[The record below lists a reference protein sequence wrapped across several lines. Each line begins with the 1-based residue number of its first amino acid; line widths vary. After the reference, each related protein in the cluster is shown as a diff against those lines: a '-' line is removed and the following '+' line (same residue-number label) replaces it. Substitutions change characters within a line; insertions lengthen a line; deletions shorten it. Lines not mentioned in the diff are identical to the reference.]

1 MEEADQQELL
11 QQLTNNY
18 NQQLTPKIYQTI
30 NKTNNN
36 NNPFLTWIHYNQLT
50 KQQQPNINLRR
61 NLLNLCIRT
70 TYSNNHQNNNSLE
83 TIGYYRSIQEELNEQ
98 LDHSIFFQE
107 LKIISID
114 HYHYYFHH
122 NNHKNHALEQEHQSI
137 INSIHNLYQ
146 ITNAGKLIIGCQD
159 LVQLLVQLCS
169 RSIAHLQ
176 SIYPLLIQSKL
187 LLINNNNNHR
197 ASPSTS
203 FLRLLPIAPHSQI
216 IHYSTSLLTQII
228 KFSSPQLSTEQVKL
242 IIHLFINRIG
252 LVTSFES
259 HLKIVLD
266 YIDCLVTFGYVPTRQ
281 AAHSTHS
288 SANEYHHQHLDGAA
302 LLIDLVR
309 FVARIVGLQAQEG
322 TVNVV
327 RALEPKQHSDLID
340 LSSSDLT
347 IPLQLEVEHT
357 APLDPA
363 IIQQAKTCMKDLI
376 RSPANQAIKSL
387 LSTLTGDDPKI
398 DECSKIGAIRCLRY
412 AFDDYDQI
420 YKQVRPATSSME
432 EEASGV
438 ATSLTL
444 LGLGLLLVKGPLSDI
459 ISSSLRTS
467 LAIDHEILMLL
478 YDRLCFRLLQ
488 PNKTSVIGNLMKEDD
503 LDCCLDLL
511 LLFSQER
518 LKVWINDSDWSLDFE
533 LDSSIPLS
541 PQDQLKDTEGTK
553 QSPLVPFGKI
563 FSLLFI
569 RHAAEIRSA
578 DGPQDKMS
586 ELMSWNPITID
597 KYYGLCITLSR
608 YLSNP
613 LKLSLIDQIE
623 SDQVCSPEY
632 PSWLSNLILLLDG
645 FFEFDLDRTA
655 LSNKSAGKSSL
666 GSCSS
671 NPSPA
676 DSQVRLLRL
685 IHNIFMEIRDLEEWR
700 EELLQ
705 EVVIPTLGRFLLLPD
720 LRSFD
725 NPVLID
731 LVMDLIREVTHNELV
746 NELLSN
752 QDQVGEQEK
761 HQDLTGKSLDTYDR
775 LRKLLMTT
783 AKMGQLI
790 DIDDITRFT
799 NSPSTQQ
806 ADQDSIPPLQNEVI
820 PTVSVPNTP
829 FTTPSSL
836 PLKASTTTSTT
847 ISNTIFSPHRVT
859 SSNHHEQVR
868 ISERS
873 DAVFAK
879 RQHELSYKAVVT
891 LIKLLTDSMK
901 ISTGY
906 SNAKCVS
913 IFVDL
918 IGLLRPA
925 NGLVNSTNSQSHAAH
940 SGLPHSFSLS
950 DLDHD
955 LQRKADESQIDN
967 RARLA
972 ILKCLLRLRADE
984 EHRIQFVRDLEIEG
998 LAQIVGRVIDPSRSY
1013 APALSSPDK
1022 KSCFS
1027 PAASSS
1033 KPRMTPTSFRENHE
1047 PGSNTG
1053 KRSTSMTTN
1062 ATATIGMTTSPN
1074 NASDNLDEG
1083 KPLWTVPDNLDE
1095 FGWEPKI
1102 ETQST
1107 HCLVTYDHII
1117 RKDWDPSQDHLSLKN
1132 SPSTCHHVVR
1142 HMTILPIPD
1151 YLAVL
1156 IAILRYEVDW
1166 ELVSYVLC
1174 HLPGQLSNKH
1184 FTCEPRASQQIH
1196 QLRRFLCSGIKTDTL
1211 LHQVRFPPR
1220 QRVKLTDAHA
1230 ISYQTLSTLIAYKAL
1245 FDKSQA
1251 DEMVGA
1257 FVKGLSKYKDTAKA
1271 CIHALSLACHELQPS
1286 ITKFLPEILR
1296 GLTKIVSSAF
1306 VSVHILELLGFLGQ
1320 MPSLYANLTEEEFK
1334 MIFGI
1339 SLQYITTHNQL
1350 QQLEESRSAHASSNH
1365 LTPPRAGISTS
1376 EVSLAEE
1383 VELAFQQYVYLM
1395 AFYIIALWFVS
1406 LKLPERKKYVTFI
1419 TRKLVQACEGKQG
1432 LDEPTEVCFDM
1443 LNRYTYSNAEPKPR
1457 MKQSKF
1463 NQIINSSLG
1472 KSVRTTSWII
1482 GNSIL
1487 TIKCLSRPG
1496 WTEVCVKRPSGMVK
1510 MIWELENLSGDYGAS
1525 EQDVLEMVIRHRDTL
1540 NSAASDDGGLGDE
1553 IETPGSQQPYGDGS
1567 TASTAQLREVSLES
1581 VLEQSEEITRTTGI
1595 EPNYTN
1601 LSVEPSFFAL
1611 QLFPFGDL
1619 GSPTL
1624 EDSPSNFRPLKVPDQ
1639 PIFQRAVEMIDY
1651 LPVVDFHKIGVIY
1664 VGPGQTTEEEILG
1677 NREGSKA
1684 YINFLSSLGQL
1695 VRLKGCEHYNT
1706 GGLDSKTDSN
1716 GKFAYMWGDD
1726 ITQICFHI
1734 ATLMPTS
1741 RDEQPSGP
1749 DPIMTKKALI
1759 GNDFVVIV
1767 FNDSGKEYKF
1777 DCLKSEFNFI
1787 NIIIEPNTPINSTLN
1802 LHAGVQQELKF
1813 FKISLQRK
1821 AGLPKIGPI
1830 AENFKMIS
1838 SSCLSEFVRR
1848 LSLHC
1853 NTFSQVYLACVGTE
1867 TRKTEHHHHQQQ
1879 QQQQQSSV
1887 QDHHPNTHHQ
1897 HHHRNRRKLEF
1908 VSNWRARLREIKR
1921 LKERIHKLG
1930 PSTPSNPT
1938 TTLTAATPGPTPS
1951 SDEAGFKLPV
1961 IHSSGGGTTA
1971 PAASGSSLNTSI
1983 APSATTASSLGS
1995 ISSSNLLLPGFKS
2008 SKQTDDS
2015 ASDLLT
2021 TLPSNPSPLSLPEFP
2036 PPPPPSSSMI
2046 PSFPLPHLHLPS
2058 SLLPLPP
2065 ANPAPPPSTNPPPPA
2080 THPPPPPPA
2089 AAPTTTSPSSSSTL
2103 NHTSA
2108 STPVLSHPSS
2118 SHPNPNPSS
2127 INNHIPNTT
2136 SADSISISNS
2146 TTTTTT
2152 SNRLSS
2158 LLFDVDLVSQNLDFS
2173 SWTD

>member
-1 MEEADQQELL
+1 M
-11 QQLTNNY
+11 NRM
-18 NQQLTPKIYQTI
+18 P
-30 NKTNNN
+30 
-36 NNPFLTWIHYNQLT
+36 
-50 KQQQPNINLRR
+50 
-61 NLLNLCIRT
+61 RT
-70 TYSNNHQNNNSLE
+70 EPRVTEVNSKSSQS
-83 TIGYYRSIQEELNEQ
+83 TTTTTTSTT
-98 LDHSIFFQE
+98 
-107 LKIISID
+107 
-114 HYHYYFHH
+114 
-122 NNHKNHALEQEHQSI
+122 NNHKNHALEEEHQSI

-216 IHYSTSLLTQII
+216 IHILNLTAHSNQSTSN
-228 KFSSPQLSTEQVKL
+228 P
-242 IIHLFINRIG
+242 
-252 LVTSFES
+252 

-340 LSSSDLT
+340 LSSSS
-347 IPLQLEVEHT
+347 EVKHT
-357 APLDPA
+357 APLDPT

-376 RSPANQAIKSL
+376 RSPANQAIK
-387 LSTLTGDDPKI
+387 
-398 DECSKIGAIRCLRY
+398 Y

-432 EEASGV
+432 EEASV
-438 ATSLTL
+438 SLPVSPYSASVSCSSKDHSVTSYHHHSEL
-444 LGLGLLLVKGPLSDI
+444 LGLMTLIGLGFRHRFQHST
-459 ISSSLRTS
+459 ISPGSAQR
-467 LAIDHEILMLL
+467 
-478 YDRLCFRLLQ
+478 Q
-488 PNKTSVIGNLMKEDD
+488 
-503 LDCCLDLL
+503 
-511 LLFSQER
+511 
-518 LKVWINDSDWSLDFE
+518 
-533 LDSSIPLS
+533 
-541 PQDQLKDTEGTK
+541 TEGTK

-597 KYYGLCITLSR
+597 KYY
-608 YLSNP
+608 
-613 LKLSLIDQIE
+613 
-623 SDQVCSPEY
+623 
-632 PSWLSNLILLLDG
+632 
-645 FFEFDLDRTA
+645 DRTA

-820 PTVSVPNTP
+820 PAVSVPNTP

-1350 QQLEESRSAHASSNH
+1350 QQLEESRSAHTSSNH

-1540 NSAASDDGGLGDE
+1540 NSAASDDGGLGDD

-1677 NREGSKA
+1677 NREG
-1684 YINFLSSLGQL
+1684 
-1695 VRLKGCEHYNT
+1695 LKGLHQLLELT
-1706 GGLDSKTDSN
+1706 RPIG
-1716 GKFAYMWGDD
+1716 
-1726 ITQICFHI
+1726 QI
-1734 ATLMPTS
+1734 
-1741 RDEQPSGP
+1741 
-1749 DPIMTKKALI
+1749 
-1759 GNDFVVIV
+1759 
-1767 FNDSGKEYKF
+1767 
-1777 DCLKSEFNFI
+1777 
-1787 NIIIEPNTPINSTLN
+1787 
-1802 LHAGVQQELKF
+1802 
-1813 FKISLQRK
+1813 
-1821 AGLPKIGPI
+1821 
-1830 AENFKMIS
+1830 
-1838 SSCLSEFVRR
+1838 
-1848 LSLHC
+1848 
-1853 NTFSQVYLACVGTE
+1853 
-1867 TRKTEHHHHQQQ
+1867 
-1879 QQQQQSSV
+1879 
-1887 QDHHPNTHHQ
+1887 
-1897 HHHRNRRKLEF
+1897 
-1908 VSNWRARLREIKR
+1908 
-1921 LKERIHKLG
+1921 ER
-1930 PSTPSNPT
+1930 
-1938 TTLTAATPGPTPS
+1938 
-1951 SDEAGFKLPV
+1951 
-1961 IHSSGGGTTA
+1961 
-1971 PAASGSSLNTSI
+1971 
-1983 APSATTASSLGS
+1983 
-1995 ISSSNLLLPGFKS
+1995 
-2008 SKQTDDS
+2008 
-2015 ASDLLT
+2015 
-2021 TLPSNPSPLSLPEFP
+2021 
-2036 PPPPPSSSMI
+2036 M
-2046 PSFPLPHLHLPS
+2046 
-2058 SLLPLPP
+2058 
-2065 ANPAPPPSTNPPPPA
+2065 
-2080 THPPPPPPA
+2080 
-2089 AAPTTTSPSSSSTL
+2089 
-2103 NHTSA
+2103 
-2108 STPVLSHPSS
+2108 
-2118 SHPNPNPSS
+2118 
-2127 INNHIPNTT
+2127 
-2136 SADSISISNS
+2136 
-2146 TTTTTT
+2146 
-2152 SNRLSS
+2152 
-2158 LLFDVDLVSQNLDFS
+2158 
-2173 SWTD
+2173 

>member
-1 MEEADQQELL
+1 MDSLERIAGWRAIHS
-11 QQLTNNY
+11 QLT
-18 NQQLTPKIYQTI
+18 T
-30 NKTNNN
+30 
-36 NNPFLTWIHYNQLT
+36 
-50 KQQQPNINLRR
+50 
-61 NLLNLCIRT
+61 LL
-70 TYSNNHQNNNSLE
+70 
-83 TIGYYRSIQEELNEQ
+83 G
-98 LDHSIFFQE
+98 HSH
-107 LKIISID
+107 LID
-114 HYHYYFHH
+114 
-122 NNHKNHALEQEHQSI
+122 S
-137 INSIHNLYQ
+137 LYQ
-146 ITNAGKLIIGCQD
+146 ITNHGKLISGCTGLIQLVAD
-159 LVQLLVQLCS
+159 LCA
-169 RSIAHLQ
+169 RSIDHLQ
-176 SIYPLLIQSKL
+176 ASLPLLRANNL
-187 LLINNNNNHR
+187 LLIPTHTQ
-197 ASPSTS
+197 AP
-203 FLRLLPIAPHSQI
+203 FLRLPDPAPHSQI
-216 IHYSTSLLTQII
+216 IQHAAGLLTQII
-228 KFSSPQLSTEQVKL
+228 KFSSPQLSTEHVKL

-252 LVTSFES
+252 LRTSFEA
-259 HLKIVLD
+259 HLTIVLD
-266 YIDCLVTFGYVPTRQ
+266 YIDTLVTFGYVPTRPLLSQ
-281 AAHSTHS
+281 
-288 SANEYHHQHLDGAA
+288 ELDGAA

-309 FVARIVGLQAQEG
+309 FVARIVGLQPLQA
-322 TVNVV
+322 TVNVL

-347 IPLQLEVEHT
+347 IPLQLVVEAT
-357 APLDPA
+357 TPLDPA
-363 IIQQAKTCMKDLI
+363 IIQQAKACMKDLI

-387 LSTLTGDDPKI
+387 LSTLTADDPRI
-398 DECSKIGAIRCLRY
+398 DECSKVGAIRCLRY
-412 AFDDYDQI
+412 AFEDYDQI
-420 YKQVRPATSSME
+420 YKQARPAAASSAE

-444 LGLGLLLVKGPLSDI
+444 LGLGLLLVKEPLEHI
-459 ISSSLRTS
+459 LSSPSRTS
-467 LAIDHEILMLL
+467 LAIDHEILMLI
-478 YDRLCFRLLQ
+478 YDRLYFRLQ
-488 PNKTSVIGNLMKEDD
+488 PNKTSIIANLMKEDD
-503 LDCCLDLL
+503 LDCCLELM
-511 LLFSQER
+511 LLFSKER
-518 LKVWINDSDWSLDFE
+518 LPHWINDSEWSLDFD
-533 LDSSIPLS
+533 LDDSILPS
-541 PQDQLKDTEGTK
+541 PQDQLKDTQGTN

-563 FSLLFI
+563 FTLLFI
-569 RHAAEIRSA
+569 RRAEETRCAAA
-578 DGPQDKMS
+578 DGAQDKLL
-586 ELMSWNPITID
+586 ELMSWNLITID
-597 KYYGLCITLSR
+597 KYYSLSIILSR
-608 YLSNP
+608 YLSTP
-613 LKLSLIDQIE
+613 LKLSLIDQIQ
-623 SDQVCSPEY
+623 SDQVCSPEN
-632 PSWLSNLILLLDG
+632 PSWLSNLVLLLDG
-645 FFEFDLDRTA
+645 FFEFDVDRTT
-655 LSNKSAGKSSL
+655 LTNNNNNNNNNNINKSTVKSSAPS
-666 GSCSS
+666 GSS
-671 NPSPA
+671 SPA

-685 IHNIFMEIRDLEEWR
+685 IHEIFMEIRDLEEWR

-705 EVVIPTLGRFLLLPD
+705 EVVIPTLSRFLLLPD
-720 LRSFD
+720 LRSCD

-752 QDQVGEQEK
+752 QDQTVGEQES
-761 HQDLTGKSLDTYDR
+761 HQDPTGNKSLDTYDR

-790 DIDDITRFT
+790 DIEDITQLTQSTR
-799 NSPSTQQ
+799 STQQ
-806 ADQDSIPPLQNEVI
+806 SDLDSIPPAQNEAI
-820 PTVSVPNTP
+820 PNLSLPSTP
-829 FTTPSSL
+829 FSTPSSL

-847 ISNTIFSPHRVT
+847 ISNTIFSPHRL
-859 SSNHHEQVR
+859 SSNNNEQASQR
-868 ISERS
+868 C
-873 DAVFAK
+873 DPVFAK
-879 RQHELSYKAVVT
+879 RQHDLSYKAVVT
-891 LIKLLTDSMK
+891 LIRMLTDSLK

-925 NGLVNSTNSQSHAAH
+925 NGLINSSSNPHSHQAQ
-940 SGLPHSFSLS
+940 SGLPHSFSLG

-998 LAQIVGRVIDPSRSY
+998 LAQIIGRVIDPSRSD
-1013 APALSSPDK
+1013 ASALPSPDK
-1022 KSCFS
+1022 KACVS
-1027 PAASSS
+1027 PATS
-1033 KPRMTPTSFRENHE
+1033 KPRAAPTFFRENCE
-1047 PGSNTG
+1047 PGATNMG
-1053 KRSTSMTTN
+1053 KRSASMTTN
-1062 ATATIGMTTSPN
+1062 ATATIGTTEP
-1074 NASDNLDEG
+1074 LDEG
-1083 KPLWTVPDNLDE
+1083 KPLWTVPDNLNE

-1107 HCLVTYDHII
+1107 HCLVTYDHIV
-1117 RKDWDPSQDHLSLKN
+1117 RKDWDPSQDHLSVKNN

-1320 MPSLYANLTEEEFK
+1320 IPSLYANLTEEEFK

-1350 QQLEESRSAHASSNH
+1350 QQLEESRSAHASANH
-1365 LTPPRAGISTS
+1365 HTPPRAAGISTS
-1376 EVSLAEE
+1376 EISLAED
-1383 VELAFQQYVYLM
+1383 VELAFQQYVYFM

-1540 NSAASDDGGLGDE
+1540 NSAAPEDDGLGDE
-1553 IETPGSQQPYGDGS
+1553 TADAQQQQKAEKPPGDRSPHQPRG
-1567 TASTAQLREVSLES
+1567 EVSLES

-1706 GGLDSKTDSN
+1706 GGLDSKNDSN

-1749 DPIMTKKALI
+1749 DPIMAKKALI

-1767 FNDSGKEYKF
+1767 FNDSGQEYRF
-1777 DCLKSEFNFI
+1777 DCLKSQFNFI

-1821 AGLPKIGPI
+1821 KGLPKIGPI

-1838 SSCLSEFVRR
+1838 SSCLSDFVRR

-1853 NTFSQVYLACVGTE
+1853 NTFSQVYLACVGTDH
-1867 TRKTEHHHHQQQ
+1867 RSPAPAPSASAQQT
-1879 QQQQQSSV
+1879 
-1887 QDHHPNTHHQ
+1887 QDDHPNPLRLHLHPG
-1897 HHHRNRRKLEF
+1897 RRKLEF

-1921 LKERIHKLG
+1921 LKERIAKLV
-1930 PSTPSNPT
+1930 P
-1938 TTLTAATPGPTPS
+1938 
-1951 SDEAGFKLPV
+1951 
-1961 IHSSGGGTTA
+1961 A
-1971 PAASGSSLNTSI
+1971 P
-1983 APSATTASSLGS
+1983 APSAAPDD
-1995 ISSSNLLLPGFKS
+1995 PGGKI
-2008 SKQTDDS
+2008 
-2015 ASDLLT
+2015 
-2021 TLPSNPSPLSLPEFP
+2021 PLVV
-2036 PPPPPSSSMI
+2036 
-2046 PSFPLPHLHLPS
+2046 
-2058 SLLPLPP
+2058 
-2065 ANPAPPPSTNPPPPA
+2065 PPPSTSI
-2080 THPPPPPPA
+2080 
-2089 AAPTTTSPSSSSTL
+2089 TT
-2103 NHTSA
+2103 
-2108 STPVLSHPSS
+2108 
-2118 SHPNPNPSS
+2118 
-2127 INNHIPNTT
+2127 
-2136 SADSISISNS
+2136 NS
-2146 TTTTTT
+2146 TTTTTVGSSSSSTTGPASTLSTPAPAPLPLLDPLPPSHPSTSPAPLAAT
-2152 SNRLSS
+2152 SNTTPASLAPLPAASSSSPSSAASTPGPPNPASTSTPTMSATTTTRRLSS
-2158 LLFDVDLVSQNLDFS
+2158 MMFDVDLLAQNLDFS

>member
-1 MEEADQQELL
+1 MTPATATAHTSNTLSTLAEYRTAKR
-11 QQLTNNY
+11 QLTA
-18 NQQLTPKIYQTI
+18 QLGSSV
-30 NKTNNN
+30 
-36 NNPFLTWIHYNQLT
+36 FF
-50 KQQQPNINLRR
+50 
-61 NLLNLCIRT
+61 RT
-70 TYSNNHQNNNSLE
+70 GGGSVE
-83 TIGYYRSIQEELNEQ
+83 TAY
-98 LDHSIFFQE
+98 
-107 LKIISID
+107 
-114 HYHYYFHH
+114 YHYYFHSQPD
-122 NNHKNHALEQEHQSI
+122 APLEQEHQSI
-137 INSIHNLYQ
+137 IAALRQ
-146 ITNAGKLIIGCQD
+146 LALTTNTGKLIRNSPDI
-159 LVQLLVQLCS
+159 VQLLVAIAT
-169 RSIAHLQ
+169 RSSAHLQ
-176 SIYPLLIQSKL
+176 SIHPKLIGANLLLLQNSSSIQSQ
-187 LLINNNNNHR
+187 H
-197 ASPSTS
+197 PQY
-203 FLRLLPIAPHSQI
+203 LRLPISPHSQI
-216 IHYSTSLLTQII
+216 ISHATALLTQIS
-228 KFSSPQLSTEQVKL
+228 KFSSPQLSTHQVKL
-242 IIHLFINRIG
+242 IIHLFINSIG
-252 LVTSFES
+252 LTTHFEH

-266 YIDCLVTFGYVPTRQ
+266 YIDCLITFGYVPTHPSPSPSPDQ
-281 AAHSTHS
+281 PDHPL
-288 SANEYHHQHLDGAA
+288 LDGPA

-309 FVARIVGLQAQEG
+309 FVAKIVGLQGLKA

-327 RALEPKQHSDLID
+327 RTLEPKQHSDLID

-347 IPLQLEVEHT
+347 IPLQLVVEST
-357 APLDPA
+357 APLHPL
-363 IIQQAKTCMKDLI
+363 IIQQAKACMKDLI

-398 DECSKIGAIRCLRY
+398 DEISKIGAIRCLRY
-412 AFDDYDQI
+412 AFEDYDQI
-420 YKQVRPATSSME
+420 YNQLRPTASSVE

-444 LGLGLLLVKGPLSDI
+444 LGLGLLLVKDPLSHI
-459 ISSSLRTS
+459 ISSPSRTS
-467 LAIDHEILMLL
+467 LEIDYEILLLL
-478 YDRLCFRLLQ
+478 YDRLAFRLQ
-488 PNKTSVIGNLMKEDD
+488 PNKNSMIANLMKEDD

-511 LLFSQER
+511 LLFSKER
-518 LKVWINDSDWSLDFE
+518 LKYWINDSEWCLDFNLE
-533 LDSSIPLS
+533 QEFDSSISSTQQEP
-541 PQDQLKDTEGTK
+541 LKDTEGIK
-553 QSPLVPFGKI
+553 QSPLVPFSKI
-563 FSLLFI
+563 FSLLFT
-569 RHAAEIRSA
+569 RHAFETRCA
-578 DGPQDKMS
+578 DTSQDKMS
-586 ELMSWNPITID
+586 ELISWNVITLD
-597 KYYGLCITLSR
+597 KYYSLSITLCR

-632 PSWLSNLILLLDG
+632 PSWLSNLMLLLDG
-645 FFEFDLDRTA
+645 FFEFDPGRTA
-655 LSNKSAGKSSL
+655 LSNKSTAKPNISSP
-666 GSCSS
+666 SS
-671 NPSPA
+671 SPA
-676 DSQVRLLRL
+676 ESQVRLLRL
-685 IHNIFMEIRDLEEWR
+685 IYDIFMGIRDLEEWR

-705 EVVIPTLGRFLLLPD
+705 EVVIPTLSRFLLLPD

-725 NPVLID
+725 NPILID
-731 LVMDLIREVTHNELV
+731 IVMDLIREITHNELV

-752 QDQVGEQEK
+752 QDQVEEEEK
-761 HQDLTGKSLDTYDR
+761 QPEVSGKSSDTYDR
-775 LRKLLMTT
+775 LHKLLITT
-783 AKMGQLI
+783 ARMGQLI
-790 DIDDITRFT
+790 DIDDINQFIK
-799 NSPSTQQ
+799 SSTQQ
-806 ADQDSIPPLQNEVI
+806 PPQDLVSPPPNEVI
-820 PTVSVPNTP
+820 PSLSVPSTP

-847 ISNTIFSPHRVT
+847 ISNTIFSPHRL
-859 SSNHHEQVR
+859 SSNSNHNEPVR
-868 ISERS
+868 ISQGP
-873 DAVFAK
+873 DAVYAK
-879 RQHELSYKAVVT
+879 RQDELSYKAVVT
-891 LIKLLTDSMK
+891 LIKLLTDSLK

-925 NGLVNSTNSQSHAAH
+925 NGPAANPTNSHPSTAH
-940 SGLPHSFSLS
+940 SGLPHSFSLG

-955 LQRKADESQIDN
+955 LQRRVDESLISN

-984 EHRIQFVRDLEIEG
+984 EHRIHFVRDLEIEG
-998 LAQIVGRVIDPSRSY
+998 LAQIVGRVIDSSASDTSRVSPVASSQISRS
-1013 APALSSPDK
+1013 AAAAAAAALTRDNYEAGPGNMGKSP
-1022 KSCFS
+1022 
-1027 PAASSS
+1027 
-1033 KPRMTPTSFRENHE
+1033 
-1047 PGSNTG
+1047 
-1053 KRSTSMTTN
+1053 
-1062 ATATIGMTTSPN
+1062 
-1074 NASDNLDEG
+1074 SDALDEG
-1083 KPLWTVPDNLDE
+1083 KPLWTVPDDLNE

-1107 HCLVTYDHII
+1107 HCLVTYDHVV
-1117 RKDWDPSQDHLSLKN
+1117 RKDWDPSQDHLSAKN

-1156 IAILRYEVDW
+1156 IAILRYEIDW

-1196 QLRRFLCSGIKTDTL
+1196 QLRRFLCTGIKTDTL

-1251 DEMVGA
+1251 DEMVSA

-1271 CIHALSLACHELQPS
+1271 CIHALALACHELQPS

-1320 MPSLYANLTEEEFK
+1320 IPSLYANLTEEEYK

-1350 QQLEESRSAHASSNH
+1350 QQLEDSRSTHP
-1365 LTPPRAGISTS
+1365 TPSRPGISAP
-1376 EVSLAEE
+1376 EISLAEE

-1406 LKLPERKKYVTFI
+1406 LKLSERKKYVTFI
-1419 TRKLVQACEGKQG
+1419 TRRLVQACEGKQG

-1443 LNRYTYSNAEPKPR
+1443 LNRYTHSNAEPKPR
-1457 MKQSKF
+1457 MKHSKF
-1463 NQIINSSLG
+1463 NQIISSSLG

-1487 TIKCLSRPG
+1487 TIKCLDRPG

-1525 EQDVLEMVIRHRDTL
+1525 EQDVLEMVLRHRDTL
-1540 NSAASDDGGLGDE
+1540 NSAVSDNVDILGEDQNNLSLE
-1553 IETPGSQQPYGDGS
+1553 SPNPQQAESIAGEDSTPQ
-1567 TASTAQLREVSLES
+1567 ARIVSLER
-1581 VLEQSEEITRTTGI
+1581 VMEQSEQITRTTGI

-1619 GSPTL
+1619 GSPAL
-1624 EDSPSNFRPLKVPDQ
+1624 EDSPSNFKPLKVPDQ
-1639 PIFQRAVEMIDY
+1639 PLFQRAVEMIDY

-1695 VRLKGCEHYNT
+1695 VRLKGCEHFNT
-1706 GGLDSKTDSN
+1706 GGLDSKNDSN

-1749 DPIMTKKALI
+1749 DPIMAKKALI

-1767 FNDSGKEYKF
+1767 FNDSGKEYQF
-1777 DCLKSEFNFI
+1777 DCLKSQFNFI
-1787 NIIIEPNTPINSTLN
+1787 NIIIEPNTPINSTLH

-1853 NTFSQVYLACVGTE
+1853 NTFSHVYLACVGTE
-1867 TRKTEHHHHQQQ
+1867 SRQPQQQ
-1879 QQQQQSSV
+1879 Q
-1887 QDHHPNTHHQ
+1887 PNHFPS
-1897 HHHRNRRKLEF
+1897 NRRKLEF

-1921 LKERIHKLG
+1921 LKERILKLDAPVSSVPAG
-1930 PSTPSNPT
+1930 
-1938 TTLTAATPGPTPS
+1938 PGP
-1951 SDEAGFKLPV
+1951 V
-1961 IHSSGGGTTA
+1961 H
-1971 PAASGSSLNTSI
+1971 
-1983 APSATTASSLGS
+1983 
-1995 ISSSNLLLPGFKS
+1995 PG
-2008 SKQTDDS
+2008 
-2015 ASDLLT
+2015 
-2021 TLPSNPSPLSLPEFP
+2021 NPSEDLS
-2036 PPPPPSSSMI
+2036 PSVTSPASAVV
-2046 PSFPLPHLHLPS
+2046 PSV
-2058 SLLPLPP
+2058 
-2065 ANPAPPPSTNPPPPA
+2065 
-2080 THPPPPPPA
+2080 PPA
-2089 AAPTTTSPSSSSTL
+2089 AAKGPRRPDVDDLAPAGSGLLGSHGDLLPSAIPPAAPTLAASSSPADPPASDPP
-2103 NHTSA
+2103 SA
-2108 STPVLSHPSS
+2108 LASFPHLAP
-2118 SHPNPNPSS
+2118 PPRRP
-2127 INNHIPNTT
+2127 PP
-2136 SADSISISNS
+2136 
-2146 TTTTTT
+2146 
-2152 SNRLSS
+2152 
-2158 LLFDVDLVSQNLDFS
+2158 FDVDLVAQNLDFS
-2173 SWTD
+2173 SWTE

>member
-1 MEEADQQELL
+1 MEQNTLVVIREYQKIAAEIHEKLEKS
-11 QQLTNNY
+11 NY
-18 NQQLTPKIYQTI
+18 L
-30 NKTNNN
+30 
-36 NNPFLTWIHYNQLT
+36 
-50 KQQQPNINLRR
+50 
-61 NLLNLCIRT
+61 
-70 TYSNNHQNNNSLE
+70 S
-83 TIGYYRSIQEELNEQ
+83 QEEEE
-98 LDHSIFFQE
+98 LD
-107 LKIISID
+107 LKQ
-114 HYHYYFHH
+114 YHYYYHH
-122 NNHKNHALEQEHQSI
+122 IITEEEEEKEHKQI
-137 INSIHNLYQ
+137 INLIDRLLR
-146 ITNAGKLIIGCQD
+146 ITRNG
-159 LVQLLVQLCS
+159 
-169 RSIAHLQ
+169 
-176 SIYPLLIQSKL
+176 KL
-187 LLINNNNNHR
+187 LLIQ
-197 ASPSTS
+197 ASQPELIVRLSTQS
-203 FLRLLPIAPHSQI
+203 IQHLQANINQLIKAKLLSIKNQQSSYLRFLVPNLPHSQI
-216 IHYSTSLLTQII
+216 IDQSTSLLTQIV
-228 KFSSPQLSTEQVKL
+228 KFSSPQLSNDQVKL
-242 IIHLFINRIG
+242 IIHLFINIIG
-252 LVTSFES
+252 HTTPFEA

-266 YIDCLVTFGYVPTRQ
+266 FIQTLITFGYVPT
-281 AAHSTHS
+281 TTTT
-288 SANEYHHQHLDGAA
+288 NNLDGAE

-309 FVARIVGLQAQEG
+309 FVAKIVGLQALKG
-322 TVNVV
+322 TVNLI
-327 RALEPKQHSDLID
+327 RTAEHSDLTD

-347 IPLQLEVEHT
+347 IPLQLVVQTT
-357 APLDPA
+357 APLDPL
-363 IIQQAKTCMKDLI
+363 IIQQAKACMKDLI

-387 LSTLTGDDPKI
+387 LSTLTTEDPKI
-398 DECSKIGAIRCLRY
+398 DESSKIGAIRCLRY
-412 AFDDYDQI
+412 AYQDYDQI
-420 YKQVRPATSSME
+420 YKQVRPATTSSME
-432 EEASGV
+432 EEASGL

-444 LGLGLLLVKGPLSDI
+444 LGLGLLLLRDPLTQI
-459 ISSSLRTS
+459 ISSPTRTS
-467 LAIDHEILMLL
+467 LAIDNEILMLL
-478 YDRLCFRLLQ
+478 YHRLTFRLE
-488 PNKTSVIGNLMKEDD
+488 PNNKTSIIGNLMKEDD

-511 LLFSQER
+511 LLFSKER
-518 LKVWINDSDWSLDFE
+518 LKTWINDSDWSLDFD
-533 LDSSIPLS
+533 LDSGIPPS
-541 PQDQLKDTEGTK
+541 NQDQLKDTEGTN
-553 QSPLVPFGKI
+553 QSPLVPFAKI
-563 FSLLFI
+563 FSLLFT
-569 RHAAEIRSA
+569 RHAAETRSA
-578 DGPQDKMS
+578 DVPLDDF
-586 ELMSWNPITID
+586 MSWNVITID
-597 KYYGLCITLSR
+597 KYYSLSITLCR

-613 LKLSLIDQIE
+613 LRLSLIDQIE

-645 FFEFDLDRTA
+645 FFEFDLDRTPP
-655 LSNKSAGKSSL
+655 SNNKSTIKSSL
-666 GSCSS
+666 GLFTSTPTLSASPSS
-671 NPSPA
+671 SPA
-676 DSQVRLLRL
+676 DSQVRLLQL
-685 IHNIFMEIRDLEEWR
+685 IHNVFIEIRDLEEWR

-705 EVVIPTLGRFLLLPD
+705 EVVIPTLGRFLLLPA
-720 LRSFD
+720 FD

-731 LVMDLIREVTHNELV
+731 LVMELIREVTHNELV
-746 NELLSN
+746 NELLSSADRVDEHEN
-752 QDQVGEQEK
+752 Q
-761 HQDLTGKSLDTYDR
+761 QDVIGKSLDTYDR

-790 DIDDITRFT
+790 DLDDISQPSKPNT
-799 NSPSTQQ
+799 NQQ
-806 ADQDSIPPLQNEVI
+806 SDPIPPLQSNNNNNNNEVL
-820 PTVSVPNTP
+820 PNVSVPSTP

-836 PLKASTTTSTT
+836 PLKASITTSTT
-847 ISNTIFSPHRVT
+847 ISNTIFSPHRLT
-859 SSNHHEQVR
+859 SSNNTEQVR
-868 ISERS
+868 TSQSS

-891 LIKLLTDSMK
+891 LIKLLTDSLK

-925 NGLVNSTNSQSHAAH
+925 NGHANSTNSHHGHPAN
-940 SGLPHSFSLS
+940 SGGPPHSFSLS

-955 LQRKADESQIDN
+955 LQRKADETQIDN

-984 EHRIQFVRDLEIEG
+984 EHRIQFFRDLEIEG
-998 LAQIVGRVIDPSRSY
+998 LAQIVGRVIDPSL
-1013 APALSSPDK
+1013 ANASSA
-1022 KSCFS
+1022 S
-1027 PAASSS
+1027 PAASTQQ
-1033 KPRMTPTSFRENHE
+1033 KPRTATPLSRDNTYHE
-1047 PGSNTG
+1047 GTNMG
-1053 KRSTSMTTN
+1053 KRSASTTIN
-1062 ATATIGMTTSPN
+1062 ATAGTMGMGSPQ
-1074 NASDNLDEG
+1074 SPLVEPSEEG

-1107 HCLVTYDHII
+1107 HSLVTYDHII
-1117 RKDWDPSQDHLSLKN
+1117 RKDWDPSQDHPSLKE
-1132 SPSTCHHVVR
+1132 SSDTCHHAVR

-1156 IAILRYEVDW
+1156 IAILRYESDW

-1320 MPSLYANLTEEEFK
+1320 IPSLYANLTEEEFK

-1350 QQLEESRSAHASSNH
+1350 QQLEESRSSANH
-1365 LTPPRAGISTS
+1365 LTPPRTGGIPSS

-1472 KSVRTTSWII
+1472 KSIRTTSWII

-1487 TIKCLSRPG
+1487 TIKSLSRPG
-1496 WTEVCVKRPSGMVK
+1496 WTEVCIKRPSGMVK
-1510 MIWELENLSGDYGAS
+1510 MIWELENLSGDDGAS
-1525 EQDVLEMVIRHRDTL
+1525 EQDVLEMVLRHRDTL
-1540 NSAASDDGGLGDE
+1540 NSTASDDDLGVDLNPSLIAE
-1553 IETPGSQQPYGDGS
+1553 ETTTETSTNHGDINDRDPAQPI
-1567 TASTAQLREVSLES
+1567 REVSLES
-1581 VLEQSEEITRTTGI
+1581 VIEQSEDITRTTGI
-1595 EPNYTN
+1595 EANFTN

-1619 GSPTL
+1619 
-1624 EDSPSNFRPLKVPDQ
+1624 DSPSTVGVEGNPTNFKPIKVPDQ
-1639 PIFQRAVEMIDY
+1639 PIFQRSVEMIDY

-1664 VGPGQTTEEEILG
+1664 VGPGQTTESEILG

-1706 GGLDSKTDSN
+1706 GGLDTKNDLN
-1716 GKFAYMWGDD
+1716 GKYGYIWGDD

-1734 ATLMPTS
+1734 ATLMPT
-1741 RDEQPSGP
+1741 DDQTTTNGGGGP
-1749 DPIMTKKALI
+1749 DPIMAKKALI

-1767 FNDSGKEYKF
+1767 FNDSGQEYQF

-1787 NIIIEPNTPINSTLN
+1787 NIIIEPNTPINSSLN
-1802 LHAGVQQELKF
+1802 LHAGIQQELKF
-1813 FKISLQRK
+1813 FKIYLQRK
-1821 AGLPKIGPI
+1821 EGLPKLGPI

-1838 SSCLSEFVRR
+1838 SDSISHFVRR

-1853 NTFSQVYLACVGTE
+1853 NTFSQVYLACVGHLQTNHPP
-1867 TRKTEHHHHQQQ
+1867 RSSISHNPNHQTD
-1879 QQQQQSSV
+1879 
-1887 QDHHPNTHHQ
+1887 DHL
-1897 HHHRNRRKLEF
+1897 HHRNRRKLEF

-1921 LKERIHKLG
+1921 LKERIEKLENSSSTTTTSSSSIPSSTTVTTAGNSNLNPITPLPSNNSNPLDEAGGKLG
-1930 PSTPSNPT
+1930 PSSSS
-1938 TTLTAATPGPTPS
+1938 ATIIT
-1951 SDEAGFKLPV
+1951 
-1961 IHSSGGGTTA
+1961 
-1971 PAASGSSLNTSI
+1971 GSSSTSTTRKI
-1983 APSATTASSLGS
+1983 IDEPSA
-1995 ISSSNLLLPGFKS
+1995 SNDQLLLP
-2008 SKQTDDS
+2008 
-2015 ASDLLT
+2015 
-2021 TLPSNPSPLSLPEFP
+2021 SLP
-2036 PPPPPSSSMI
+2036 
-2046 PSFPLPHLHLPS
+2046 L
-2058 SLLPLPP
+2058 
-2065 ANPAPPPSTNPPPPA
+2065 
-2080 THPPPPPPA
+2080 
-2089 AAPTTTSPSSSSTL
+2089 SSSSTSI
-2103 NHTSA
+2103 NPSSNIIA
-2108 STPVLSHPSS
+2108 SQSDGHHLLSIPPPASSLPSS
-2118 SHPNPNPSS
+2118 STCLLPSINPSS
-2127 INNHIPNTT
+2127 STPASVMNTT
-2136 SADSISISNS
+2136 SSVP
-2146 TTTTTT
+2146 TTTVTASNT
-2152 SNRLSS
+2152 STSFANSGEGQPRRLAPVDNPGLGHLNS
-2158 LLFDVDLVSQNLDFS
+2158 LSKNLDFS

>member
-11 QQLTNNY
+11 QQLTINN
-18 NQQLTPKIYQTI
+18 QRLTPKIYQTI

-50 KQQQPNINLRR
+50 KQQQQPNINLRR

-122 NNHKNHALEQEHQSI
+122 HNHKNHALEEEHQSI

-340 LSSSDLT
+340 LSSS
-347 IPLQLEVEHT
+347 EVKHT
-357 APLDPA
+357 APLDPT

-387 LSTLTGDDPKI
+387 LSTLTGDGPKI

-478 YDRLCFRLLQ
+478 YDRLCFRLFQ

-518 LKVWINDSDWSLDFE
+518 LKAWINDSDWSLDFDI
-533 LDSSIPLS
+533 DSSIPLS

-820 PTVSVPNTP
+820 PA
-829 FTTPSSL
+829 
-836 PLKASTTTSTT
+836 ASTTTSTT

-1151 YLAVL
+1151 YLA
-1156 IAILRYEVDW
+1156 
-1166 ELVSYVLC
+1166 
-1174 HLPGQLSNKH
+1174 LSNKH
-1184 FTCEPRASQQIH
+1184 FTCEPRA
-1196 QLRRFLCSGIKTDTL
+1196 LTTD
-1211 LHQVRFPPR
+1211 PPGE
-1220 QRVKLTDAHA
+1220 LTDAHA

-1350 QQLEESRSAHASSNH
+1350 QQLEESRSAHTSSNH
-1365 LTPPRAGISTS
+1365 LTPTKSWNFDLR
-1376 EVSLAEE
+1376 SLAGGGG
-1383 VELAFQQYVYLM
+1383 
-1395 AFYIIALWFVS
+1395 
-1406 LKLPERKKYVTFI
+1406 R
-1419 TRKLVQACEGKQG
+1419 ACEGKQG

-1496 WTEVCVKRPSGMVK
+1496 WTEVVC
-1510 MIWELENLSGDYGAS
+1510 E
-1525 EQDVLEMVIRHRDTL
+1525 
-1540 NSAASDDGGLGDE
+1540 AA
-1553 IETPGSQQPYGDGS
+1553 
-1567 TASTAQLREVSLES
+1567 
-1581 VLEQSEEITRTTGI
+1581 
-1595 EPNYTN
+1595 
-1601 LSVEPSFFAL
+1601 
-1611 QLFPFGDL
+1611 
-1619 GSPTL
+1619 
-1624 EDSPSNFRPLKVPDQ
+1624 KW
-1639 PIFQRAVEMIDY
+1639 
-1651 LPVVDFHKIGVIY
+1651 
-1664 VGPGQTTEEEILG
+1664 
-1677 NREGSKA
+1677 
-1684 YINFLSSLGQL
+1684 
-1695 VRLKGCEHYNT
+1695 
-1706 GGLDSKTDSN
+1706 N
-1716 GKFAYMWGDD
+1716 GEK
-1726 ITQICFHI
+1726 
-1734 ATLMPTS
+1734 
-1741 RDEQPSGP
+1741 
-1749 DPIMTKKALI
+1749 
-1759 GNDFVVIV
+1759 
-1767 FNDSGKEYKF
+1767 
-1777 DCLKSEFNFI
+1777 
-1787 NIIIEPNTPINSTLN
+1787 
-1802 LHAGVQQELKF
+1802 
-1813 FKISLQRK
+1813 
-1821 AGLPKIGPI
+1821 
-1830 AENFKMIS
+1830 
-1838 SSCLSEFVRR
+1838 
-1848 LSLHC
+1848 
-1853 NTFSQVYLACVGTE
+1853 
-1867 TRKTEHHHHQQQ
+1867 
-1879 QQQQQSSV
+1879 
-1887 QDHHPNTHHQ
+1887 
-1897 HHHRNRRKLEF
+1897 
-1908 VSNWRARLREIKR
+1908 
-1921 LKERIHKLG
+1921 
-1930 PSTPSNPT
+1930 
-1938 TTLTAATPGPTPS
+1938 
-1951 SDEAGFKLPV
+1951 
-1961 IHSSGGGTTA
+1961 
-1971 PAASGSSLNTSI
+1971 
-1983 APSATTASSLGS
+1983 
-1995 ISSSNLLLPGFKS
+1995 
-2008 SKQTDDS
+2008 
-2015 ASDLLT
+2015 
-2021 TLPSNPSPLSLPEFP
+2021 
-2036 PPPPPSSSMI
+2036 
-2046 PSFPLPHLHLPS
+2046 
-2058 SLLPLPP
+2058 
-2065 ANPAPPPSTNPPPPA
+2065 
-2080 THPPPPPPA
+2080 
-2089 AAPTTTSPSSSSTL
+2089 
-2103 NHTSA
+2103 
-2108 STPVLSHPSS
+2108 
-2118 SHPNPNPSS
+2118 
-2127 INNHIPNTT
+2127 
-2136 SADSISISNS
+2136 
-2146 TTTTTT
+2146 
-2152 SNRLSS
+2152 
-2158 LLFDVDLVSQNLDFS
+2158 
-2173 SWTD
+2173 